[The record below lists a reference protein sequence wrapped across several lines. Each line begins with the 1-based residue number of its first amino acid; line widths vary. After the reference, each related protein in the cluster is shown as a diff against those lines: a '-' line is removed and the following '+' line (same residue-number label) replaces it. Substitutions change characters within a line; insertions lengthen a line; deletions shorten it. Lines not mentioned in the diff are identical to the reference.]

1 MQLRCIVVAAGLALL
16 GVGAARAQDAPWAQY
31 RGLSALEIPYAN
43 GSISATRLP
52 EIWLRLHGSPPRR
65 FGLDT
70 GSTGIVVSAA
80 HYAPGP
86 GDVADG
92 PGRLVYTS
100 SGRILNGE
108 RYTTDVVIQRDGDVP
123 FATARVQVLRVTGI
137 TCLEH
142 ARDCRPEQNPRDVAF
157 MGVGFDRAAAQG
169 SEASAPRNP
178 FTSLVSLAS
187 GAPVSSVRPGYIVT
201 RTAVHLGMTAEFAH
215 DFAFVKLAPLPVS
228 NGAASRPG
236 MPEWSAAP
244 MAVSV
249 DGVMG
254 DGTILMDTGINY
266 MFLSPPAGTPL
277 VPGMRAPMGTKIAV
291 YLPDRR
297 TPQPA
302 FYAFTVGE
310 RSNPSQPEKVEVVGD
325 RGVFVNT
332 GRLFLEGFDYLYD
345 AAGGYVGFGW
355 NRRLGATSGGVT
367 PGLSV
372 APVSARP
379 E

>member
-1 MQLRCIVVAAGLALL
+1 MLALPAAG
-16 GVGAARAQDAPWAQY
+16 GAARAQDTPLAQY
-31 RGLSALEIPYAN
+31 RGLSELEIPFAN
-43 GSISATRLP
+43 GPISAGYVP
-52 EIWLRLHGSPPRR
+52 EIWLKLPGSPPRR
-65 FGLDT
+65 FGMDT
-70 GSTGIVVSAA
+70 GSTGIVVAA
-80 HYAPGP
+80 DHYTPGP
-86 GDVADG
+86 GDVAAG
-92 PGRLVYTS
+92 PGRIVYNS
-100 SGRILNGE
+100 SGRILTGTQ
-108 RYTTDVVIQRDGDVP
+108 YVTDVVIQRDGSTPV
-123 FATARVQVLRVTGI
+123 ATARVQVLRVTGI

-201 RTAVHLGMTAEFAH
+201 RTTVHLGMTAAFTH
-215 DFAFVKLAPLPVS
+215 DFAFVKLAPS
-228 NGAASRPG
+228 AASRPG

-266 MFLSPPAGTPL
+266 MFLSAPAGTPL
-277 VPGMRAPMGTKIAV
+277 EPGTRAPVGTKIAV

-297 TPQPA
+297 SPQPA

-310 RSNPSQPEKVEVVGD
+310 RGNPLRPEKVEVVRD

-332 GRLFLEGFDYLYD
+332 GRMFLEGFDYLYD
-345 AAGGYVGFGW
+345 AAGGSSHSRHS
-355 NRRLGATSGGVT
+355 RRLSGSQGGVT
-367 PGLSV
+367 PGLSE
-372 APVSARP
+372 AR
-379 E
+379 

>member
-1 MQLRCIVVAAGLALL
+1 MQLRCILVAAMLALPAA
-16 GVGAARAQDAPWAQY
+16 GGAAWAQDTPLAQY
-31 RGLSALEIPYAN
+31 RGLSELEIPFAN
-43 GSISATRLP
+43 GPISAGYVPEVWLKLP
-52 EIWLRLHGSPPRR
+52 GSPPRR
-65 FGLDT
+65 FGMDT
-70 GSTGIVVSAA
+70 GSTGIAVAA
-80 HYAPGP
+80 DHYTPGP
-86 GDVADG
+86 GDVAAG
-92 PGRLVYTS
+92 PGRIVYNS
-100 SGRILNGE
+100 SGRILTGTQ
-108 RYTTDVVIQRDGDVP
+108 YVTDVVIQRDGSTPV
-123 FATARVQVLRVTGI
+123 ATARVQVLRVTGI

-201 RTAVHLGMTAEFAH
+201 RTTVHLGMTAEFTH
-215 DFAFVKLAPLPVS
+215 DFAFVKLAPLPTS

-266 MFLSPPAGTPL
+266 MFLSAPAGTPL
-277 VPGMRAPMGTKIAV
+277 EPGTRAPAGTKIAV

-297 TPQPA
+297 SPQPA

-310 RSNPSQPEKVEVVGD
+310 RANPLRPEKVEVVRD

-332 GRLFLEGFDYLYD
+332 GRMFLEGFDYLYD
-345 AAGGYVGFGW
+345 AAGGYVGYGW
-355 NRRLGATSGGVT
+355 NRRLSGGLGGVT
-367 PGLSV
+367 PGLSE
-372 APVSARP
+372 AR
-379 E
+379 

>member
-1 MQLRCIVVAAGLALL
+1 MQLRCILVAAMLALPAAG
-16 GVGAARAQDAPWAQY
+16 GVARAQDAPLAQY
-31 RGLSALEIPYAN
+31 RGLRELEIPFAN
-43 GSISATRLP
+43 GPISAGYVPEVWLKLP
-52 EIWLRLHGSPPRR
+52 GSPPRR
-65 FGLDT
+65 FGMDT
-70 GSTGIVVSAA
+70 GSTGIVVAA
-80 HYAPGP
+80 DHYTPGP
-86 GDVADG
+86 GDVAAG
-92 PGRLVYTS
+92 PGRIVYNS
-100 SGRILNGE
+100 SGRILTGTQ
-108 RYTTDVVIQRDGDVP
+108 YVTDVVIQRDGSTPV
-123 FATARVQVLRVTGI
+123 ATARVQVLRVTGI

-215 DFAFVKLAPLPVS
+215 DFAFVKLAPLPAS

-249 DGVMG
+249 DGVVG

-266 MFLSPPAGTPL
+266 MFLSAPAGTPL
-277 VPGMRAPMGTKIAV
+277 EPGTRAPAGTKIAV

-297 TPQPA
+297 SPQPA

-310 RSNPSQPEKVEVVGD
+310 RGNPLRPEKVEVVRD

-332 GRLFLEGFDYLYD
+332 GRMFLEGFDYLYD
-345 AAGGYVGFGW
+345 AAGGYVGYGW
-355 NRRLGATSGGVT
+355 NRRLSGSLGGVT
-367 PGLSV
+367 PGLSE
-372 APVSARP
+372 AR
-379 E
+379 